1 MRFPILL
8 NGTFIFLAST
18 ALAAEGAGT
27 PPPPA
32 GASPATAPGGAPTPS
47 TESATSSPPA
57 YSATVP
63 PPVRAAAAPD
73 LTGPSVLGIL
83 AYNSGYG
90 LGARYALPL
99 GIGSIL
105 NNPTVRDGF
114 AAEFAADYVHW
125 SRSSGLYNWSY
136 QVFRLAGGVMWNV
149 WVSDSVTLYPKLE
162 LGYNHWSYKY
172 NGYSYNLSYSPIFFN
187 GALGAMYKSSSGL
200 VARAEIGYSGLALG
214 AGWFF

>member
-1 MRFPILL
+1 MRSILL
-8 NGTFIFLAST
+8 LNATFIFLAST
-18 ALAAEGAGT
+18 ALATEGAT
-27 PPPPA
+27 TQPPPPA
-32 GASPATAPGGAPTPS
+32 ISPATVPGAATPAA
-47 TESATSSPPA
+47 ESNTASPPA

-73 LTGPSVLGIL
+73 LSGPSVLGIL

-99 GIGSIL
+99 GIGSLL
-105 NNPTVRDGF
+105 NNPTIRDGF
-114 AAEFAADYVHW
+114 AAEIAADYVHW
-125 SRSSGLYNWSY
+125 SRSSGFYNWSY

-149 WVSDSVTLYPKLE
+149 WVSEHVTLYPKLE

-172 NGYSYNLSYSPIFFN
+172 NGYAYNLSYSPLFFN

-200 VARAEIGYSGLALG
+200 VARAEIGYAGLALG